1 MPKKAS
7 KASQKLDV
15 DDDGPETVTKA
26 VEKMELLDENGKK
39 LSRKQMKEQKTKEKF
54 NNELRS
60 LGSKLIGDSEQ
71 TGGDNDEIGIG
82 AGAEVGDQFTVS
94 QAAKTDAQLA
104 LMENAV
110 DIKVENF
117 DIAAAGRVL
126 FQKANLTIAFGRR
139 YGLVGPNGMG
149 KTTLLKHIASRKLN
163 IPPHIDILYCE
174 QEIRVDN
181 TTAINAV
188 LQSDKHR
195 YALMEEH
202 AKLNQKL
209 EDGDLSVSERIQE
222 IDDEL
227 KNLGAEAAES
237 RARRILAGLGFDKD
251 MQEKAVEDFSGGW
264 RMRISLA
271 RALFLEPTLL
281 LLDEPTNHLDLN
293 AVIWLDNY
301 LQSWKKTLLVVS
313 HDQGFLDNIC
323 TDIINLEDKKLFNYK
338 GNYTSFRKMY
348 DQKMK
353 EHVKA
358 YEQQQK
364 NLTAL
369 KKGGKSGKAAEEEL
383 KNRAQAKQNKLQKGK
398 KTSAAIGDDNDEPPP
413 ELLQR
418 IKQYSVKFV
427 FPDPTKISP
436 PVLGLHNVSFGY
448 GNSLLFKDLDFGID
462 MESRVAIVGPNGVGK
477 STLLK
482 VLYGKLEPTSGEV
495 FRHRQVKIGWFDQHA
510 NEALNGEVSG
520 IEYLSRK
527 FQIDIQ
533 IARKN
538 LGMTGLPGESHTVK
552 IKDLSGGQKSRV
564 ALAELSLFA
573 PDILILDEPTNNLDI
588 ESIHALAEA
597 IESFTGGVLM
607 VTHDE
612 RLIRKTNCQ
621 LWVVEDKKVYEI
633 DGDFDDY
640 RKEILEQLGET
651 LATPHH
657 D

>member
-1 MPKKAS
+1 
-7 KASQKLDV
+7 
-15 DDDGPETVTKA
+15 
-26 VEKMELLDENGKK
+26 
-39 LSRKQMKEQKTKEKF
+39 
-54 NNELRS
+54 
-60 LGSKLIGDSEQ
+60 
-71 TGGDNDEIGIG
+71 
-82 AGAEVGDQFTVS
+82 
-94 QAAKTDAQLA
+94 
-104 LMENAV
+104 MENAG

-237 RARRILAGLGFDKD
+237 RARRILAGLGFDKS

-323 TDIINLEDKKLFNYK
+323 TDVINLEDKKLFNYK

-436 PVLGLHNVSFGY
+436 PILGLHNVSFGY

-482 VLYGKLEPTSGEV
+482 LLYGKLEP
-495 FRHRQVKIGWFDQHA
+495 
-510 NEALNGEVSG
+510 VSF
-520 IEYLSRK
+520 I
-527 FQIDIQ
+527 
-533 IARKN
+533 
-538 LGMTGLPGESHTVK
+538 
-552 IKDLSGGQKSRV
+552 
-564 ALAELSLFA
+564 SLVS
-573 PDILILDEPTNNLDI
+573 PDSNYFLDI
-588 ESIHALAEA
+588 
-597 IESFTGGVLM
+597 
-607 VTHDE
+607 
-612 RLIRKTNCQ
+612 
-621 LWVVEDKKVYEI
+621 W
-633 DGDFDDY
+633 
-640 RKEILEQLGET
+640 
-651 LATPHH
+651 
-657 D
+657 

>member
-82 AGAEVGDQFTVS
+82 AGAEVGDQFTIS

-383 KNRAQAKQNKLQKGK
+383 KNRAQAKQNKLQNERKL
-398 KTSAAIGDDNDEPPP
+398 
-413 ELLQR
+413 LLQLVM
-418 IKQYSVKFV
+418 IMMN
-427 FPDPTKISP
+427 
-436 PVLGLHNVSFGY
+436 LHQNCY
-448 GNSLLFKDLDFGID
+448 
-462 MESRVAIVGPNGVGK
+462 
-477 STLLK
+477 
-482 VLYGKLEPTSGEV
+482 
-495 FRHRQVKIGWFDQHA
+495 
-510 NEALNGEVSG
+510 NELNN
-520 IEYLSRK
+520 
-527 FQIDIQ
+527 
-533 IARKN
+533 IA
-538 LGMTGLPGESHTVK
+538 
-552 IKDLSGGQKSRV
+552 
-564 ALAELSLFA
+564 
-573 PDILILDEPTNNLDI
+573 
-588 ESIHALAEA
+588 
-597 IESFTGGVLM
+597 
-607 VTHDE
+607 
-612 RLIRKTNCQ
+612 
-621 LWVVEDKKVYEI
+621 
-633 DGDFDDY
+633 
-640 RKEILEQLGET
+640 
-651 LATPHH
+651 
-657 D
+657 

>member
-1 MPKKAS
+1 MPKKPS
-7 KASQKLDV
+7 KASSSAAAAAAHHENGDDV
-15 DDDGPETVTKA
+15 EDGPKKA
-26 VEKMELLDENGKK
+26 TQAMEKLELLDENGKK
-39 LSRKQMKEQKTKEKF
+39 LTRKQLKEQKTKDKF

-60 LGSKLIGDSEQ
+60 LGSKLDGDTEQ
-71 TGGDNDEIGIG
+71 GGGDNDASGIG

-104 LMENAV
+104 FMENAI

-195 YALMEEH
+195 FALIDEH
-202 AKLNQKL
+202 EKLNQKL
-209 EDGDLSVSERIQE
+209 EDGDLSVSDRIQE

-227 KNLGAEAAES
+227 KNIGAEAAES
-237 RARRILAGLGFDKD
+237 RARRILAGLGFDKV

-338 GNYTSFRKMY
+338 GNYTSFKKMY

-383 KNRAQAKQNKLQKGK
+383 KNRAQAKQLKLQKGK
-398 KTSAAIGDDNDEPPP
+398 KTSAAIGDENDEPPP
-413 ELLQR
+413 ELLHR

-427 FPDPTKISP
+427 FPDPTKLPP
-436 PVLGLHNVSFGY
+436 PVLGLH
-448 GNSLLFKDLDFGID
+448 I
-462 MESRVAIVGPNGVGK
+462 R
-477 STLLK
+477 
-482 VLYGKLEPTSGEV
+482 
-495 FRHRQVKIGWFDQHA
+495 RHRQLKIGWFDQHA

-588 ESIHALAEA
+588 ESIHALADA

-621 LWVVEDKKVYEI
+621 LWVVEDKKVFEI
-633 DGDFDDY
+633 EGDFDDY
-640 RKEILEQLGET
+640 RKEILDKLGET
-651 LATPHH
+651 LANPQH